1 MEDRLPRDDN
11 LAAVRHMTSHQ
22 QTIGNLER
30 ATLKQGLD
38 HLKEDIGEADA
49 FNRLDKALRVN

>member
-1 MEDRLPRDDN
+1 
-11 LAAVRHMTSHQ
+11 MTSHQ